1 MKLSEFDFD
10 LPRQLIARYPTAVRS
25 ASRLLHL
32 DAISGAMNHYLFAQL
47 PELLQP
53 HDLLVVNNSRVIPAR
68 IVGRKQT
75 GGKVEIL
82 LERILGE
89 QQAIAQLGT
98 SKSLAPGVGIHIAQ
112 DLPAIKVVRRQGE
125 FYVLDFPPPG
135 PARIAA
141 RLGKMPLPPYLNREA
156 EPIDQERYQTIYA
169 QEDGAVAAPTAGLH
183 FDQTVFAALDAKG
196 VARTAVTLHVG
207 AGTFQPVRTEEIE
220 QHRMHAEYI
229 EVSTEVCTAVAR
241 CRKQGGR
248 IVAVGTTSV
257 RALETA
263 TMNGNISP
271 YQGDTDIFIYPGYE
285 FRSVD
290 VLLTNFHLPGSTLL
304 MLVSAFAGADKT
316 RHAYLEAVQKAYRF
330 FSYGDAMLITR

>member
-1 MKLSEFDFD
+1 MKLSEFDYD

-32 DAISGAMNHYLFAQL
+32 DAASGELNHYLFAQL

-53 HDLLVVNNSRVIPAR
+53 NDLLVVNNTRVIPAR
-68 IVGRKQT
+68 MVGRKQT

-89 QQAIAQLGT
+89 RQAIAQLGS
-98 SKSLAPGVGIHIAQ
+98 SKPLASGVGIHIAQ
-112 DLPAIKVVRRQGE
+112 DLPPIKVVGRQGE

-135 PARIAA
+135 PAKIAA
-141 RLGKMPLPPYLNREA
+141 RFGKMPLPPYLNREA

-169 QEDGAVAAPTAGLH
+169 QVDGAVAAPTAGLH
-183 FDQTVFAALDAKG
+183 LDQGVLAALDARG

-257 RALETA
+257 RSLETA
-263 TMNGNISP
+263 AMNGHICP
-271 YQGDTDIFIYPGYE
+271 YQGDTDIFIYPGYA

-304 MLVSAFAGADKT
+304 ILVSAFAGVDKI
-316 RHAYLEAVQKAYRF
+316 RRAYAEAVRKAYRF